1 MFLLFA
7 IQIRK
12 FLAMSELK
20 TRKNQN
26 SVQGYLDTLD
36 HQRKTEI
43 TDIISI
49 MQNITGN
56 EPVMWG
62 DSIVGFGLYHYKY
75 ASGREGDWFYTGVSS
90 RKNAITI
97 YLMCDVDMELTNF
110 KLGGKY
116 KTGKSCL
123 YLKKLSDID
132 INQLELLIK
141 KAVQS
146 LKT

>member
-1 MFLLFA
+1 
-7 IQIRK
+7 
-12 FLAMSELK
+12 MSDLK

-26 SVQGYLDTLD
+26 SVQGYLNTLNL
-36 HQRKTEI
+36 QRKTEI
-43 TDIISI
+43 SDIISI
-49 MQNITGN
+49 MQKITGN

-62 DSIVGFGLYHYKY
+62 DSIVGFGLYRYKY

-97 YLMCDVDMELTNF
+97 YLMCDLDMELTNF
-110 KLGGKY
+110 KLDGKY
-116 KTGKSCL
+116 KIGKSCL

-141 KAVQS
+141 KTVQS
-146 LKT
+146 LKA